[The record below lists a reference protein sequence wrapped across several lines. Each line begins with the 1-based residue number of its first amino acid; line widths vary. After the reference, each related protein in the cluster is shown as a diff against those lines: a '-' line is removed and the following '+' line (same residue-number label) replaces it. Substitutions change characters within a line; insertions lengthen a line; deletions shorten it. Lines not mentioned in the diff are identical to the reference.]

1 MRRTFVRSMRGH
13 AQSESVVPWR
23 GYVLWVGGTLL
34 VLFFA
39 ADALMPPPA
48 ASRYFS
54 ATAKMPTIR
63 IHSELKGPEAV
74 AIDTSGFVPPELRNE
89 QVEASEQNAFSSKAI
104 ELQATPP
111 MLEQTE
117 ASGSASARRLSQA
130 SVKRMRSLHLTP
142 RWRPANRRAAGIRR
156 TQIGRAPGRRSRIE
170 QRRLKLVCRRCAT
183 ALTPMHEP
191 FWKNKNVKEAVA
203 CNHLVSVDRAL
214 GSGGPGRPERD
225 DHRRGAG

>member
-34 VLFFA
+34 VLFVA

-74 AIDTSGFVPPELRNE
+74 VIDTSGFVPPELRNE

-104 ELQATPP
+104 GLQATPP

-117 ASGSASARRLSQA
+117 ASGSASARLSQA
-130 SVKRMRSLHLTP
+130 SVKRTRSSHLTP
-142 RWRPANRRAAGIRR
+142 GWRPANRRAAGIGR
-156 TQIGRAPGRRSRIE
+156 TLIGRASKRRSRI
-170 QRRLKLVCRRCAT
+170 
-183 ALTPMHEP
+183 
-191 FWKNKNVKEAVA
+191 
-203 CNHLVSVDRAL
+203 
-214 GSGGPGRPERD
+214 GSF
-225 DHRRGAG
+225 A

>member
-34 VLFFA
+34 GLFFA

-74 AIDTSGFVPPELRNE
+74 VIDTSGFVPPERRNE

-117 ASGSASARRLSQA
+117 ASGSASAWRLSQP
-130 SVKRMRSLHLTP
+130 SVKRLRSLHLTP
-142 RWRPANRRAAGIRR
+142 TWRRANRASRRHPSYSERARIRKA
-156 TQIGRAPGRRSRIE
+156 QP
-170 QRRLKLVCRRCAT
+170 
-183 ALTPMHEP
+183 H
-191 FWKNKNVKEAVA
+191 
-203 CNHLVSVDRAL
+203 
-214 GSGGPGRPERD
+214 
-225 DHRRGAG
+225 

>member
-34 VLFFA
+34 VLFVA

-48 ASRYFS
+48 ASRYFG

-74 AIDTSGFVPPELRNE
+74 VIDTSGFVPPELRTE

-117 ASGSASARRLSQA
+117 ASGSASAPP
-130 SVKRMRSLHLTP
+130 V
-142 RWRPANRRAAGIRR
+142 AGIRE
-156 TQIGRAPGRRSRIE
+156 TFAQLAPHAEVAPGKQASRRHPS
-170 QRRLKLVCRRCAT
+170 
-183 ALTPMHEP
+183 H
-191 FWKNKNVKEAVA
+191 
-203 CNHLVSVDRAL
+203 SDRARIRKT
-214 GSGGPGRPERD
+214 RPHSAASPEARF
-225 DHRRGAG
+225 